1 VKFTLQL
8 QYRAP
13 RSTRP
18 DDELQD
24 DQIVFWGSDAAL
36 IPAVGDAVIY
46 KYGDRNKAFKV
57 ESRTFSYGKM
67 PESDVADV
75 CTVRIAVTD
84 ISEKELAARIRG

>member
-1 VKFTLQL
+1 VKFTLKL

-13 RSTRP
+13 SSIRP

-36 IPAVGDAVIY
+36 IPAVGDAVVY
-46 KYGDRNKAFKV
+46 KCGDHNKAFKV

-67 PESDVADV
+67 PESDVADI
-75 CTVRIAVTD
+75 CTVRIVVAR
-84 ISEKELAARIRG
+84 ISEKELAARIRD